1 MDENMIRL
9 LLKDQADTGTTTNL
23 LWGRSRSAVEGGRV
37 QLRRCGYRMV
47 SVDDKEWVNY
57 RLGQICR
64 KWLKLNLQ
72 RELLVS
78 KPTTLSDA
86 FSLALIIKARLD
98 DQAAPVT
105 IQASKIVTNF
115 WNQKQATPRVGIAS
129 SVVNVNK
136 PPLLPMPPQMTS
148 NVNTKPLAI
157 KWKFLTVRQE
167 RLNKCVRG
175 HKCPGKFL
183 LLMADEDDDTV
194 QESEPDTLDTTES
207 HDISI
212 LNSLIGQG
220 SPRSLQLWEIIGI
233 GDVYELVDNGGSH
246 TFVQPKV
253 GELMRRQAMVMG
265 WPYQWVG
272 GSPEEAMWEWMSDS
286 QSAYSLYHLKGKA
299 KEEKGCWSRQ
309 RKSGITTRI
318 FHQCNYPSIFGEMVW
333 PRASGLGWI
342 YIEEASGDMLDA
354 LVRQRTSKEKE
365 NGEVWTS
372 RSEGEKE

>member
-1 MDENMIRL
+1 MQFDALRAELQAGDYYKLVMGAKRLKVVGFNLEGVATEWYRWMTRNGALSKLLQTWPIEDYQREFKKLMNRVTYIKDL
-9 LLKDQADTGTTTNL
+9 LLISFYISG
-23 LWGRSRSAVEGGRV
+23 
-37 QLRRCGYRMV
+37 
-47 SVDDKEWVNY
+47 
-57 RLGQICR
+57 
-64 KWLKLNLQ
+64 LKLNLQ

-86 FSLALIIKARLD
+86 FSLARIIKARLD

-105 IQASKIVTNF
+105 IQASKIVTSF

-207 HDISI
+207 CDISI

-265 WPYQWVG
+265 WPYQSVR

-286 QSAYSLYHLKGKA
+286 QSAYSLYHLKGKVN
-299 KEEKGCWSRQ
+299 
-309 RKSGITTRI
+309 
-318 FHQCNYPSIFGEMVW
+318 F
-333 PRASGLGWI
+333 
-342 YIEEASGDMLDA
+342 
-354 LVRQRTSKEKE
+354 
-365 NGEVWTS
+365 
-372 RSEGEKE
+372 EGAGNVTP